1 MVLCVYVDVD
11 VDVYELHTLRVLN
24 RPADYRP
31 RSSRRSRRD
40 VVGTALWVTWTPL
53 RICGVSGGSR
63 GGRDADLGGFV
74 FFFGEEIYEER
85 M

>member
-1 MVLCVYVDVD
+1 MNYIHYGYSTDQPKIL
-11 VDVYELHTLRVLN
+11 
-24 RPADYRP
+24 

-74 FFFGEEIYEER
+74 LFLGDDIYEER